1 MIGGLS
7 WSEISAI
14 RSVPGLNNIL
24 LMADAVM
31 TANEFLKEIAKI
43 NTIISWGKIFF
54 KLLYFFY

>member
-7 WSEISAI
+7 WSEISAV
-14 RSVPGLNNIL
+14 RSVPGLDNIL

-43 NTIISWGKIFF
+43 NTIIS
-54 KLLYFFY
+54 